1 MRTVR
6 VSVFEVI
13 WDRKYGRFCYG
24 QDVQKIKTKRSC
36 PEMFSKKGVI
46 RNFTK
51 FTGKLL
57 CQSLFFNKV
66 SGLKPYQKNEALAQV
81 FSREFCE
88 ITKNTTSYKTPA
100 VATSGKYMYTANDG
114 IKIFRKKFF
123 CVSEKIFQKS
133 TIVYCYLFS
142 FYSLFNFDIYHLTNL
157 Q

>member
-1 MRTVR
+1 
-6 VSVFEVI
+6 
-13 WDRKYGRFCYG
+13 
-24 QDVQKIKTKRSC
+24 
-36 PEMFSKKGVI
+36 MFSKKGVI

-81 FSREFCE
+81 FSRGFCE
-88 ITKNTTSYKTPA
+88 ITKNTTSYKTPT
-100 VATSGKYMYTANDG
+100 VVTSGKYMYTANDR

-133 TIVYCYLFS
+133 TMSTVICFLSIHCLTSIFIILQIYNS
-142 FYSLFNFDIYHLTNL
+142 DINFIFRY
-157 Q
+157 

>member
-1 MRTVR
+1 
-6 VSVFEVI
+6 
-13 WDRKYGRFCYG
+13 
-24 QDVQKIKTKRSC
+24 
-36 PEMFSKKGVI
+36 MFSKKGVI

-100 VATSGKYMYTANDG
+100 VATSGKYMYTANDK
-114 IKIFRKKFF
+114 IKIFRKKF
-123 CVSEKIFQKS
+123 CVCQRKFFKNLQLS
-133 TIVYCYLFS
+133 TVICFLS
-142 FYSLFNFDIYHLTNL
+142 ILCLTSTSYHFTNL